1 MEINQ
6 KANHVIRTASVN
18 NFKELTKVLLTI
30 QNDWKGK
37 ILSIKDKGKNSCGYE
52 IIFRTAKAN
61 NILCRIVPTDKYG
74 WKIPVKFR
82 KNYKERKEMISAVKE
97 CVAERCGKDAVKELT
112 DDQIMHVVYD
122 MVRDLRAKPYRNG
135 MYEFNGDL
143 VPSAELYSNL
153 AHTALIYAKDKNG
166 KQIIFY

>member
-6 KANHVIRTASVN
+6 KANHVIRTASAYD
-18 NFKELTKVLLTI
+18 FKELTKVLLTI

-37 ILSIKDKGKNSCGYE
+37 ILSIKDKGENSCGYE
-52 IIFRTAKAN
+52 IIFRTAKAKN
-61 NILCRIVPTDKYG
+61 KPCRIVSTDKYG

-97 CVAERCGKDAVKELT
+97 CVAEHCGKDAVKELT
-112 DDQIMHVVYD
+112 DDQIMHVVYF
-122 MVRDLRAKPYRNG
+122 MVGDLRTRPYRKG
-135 MYEFNGDL
+135 KYEYDGDL

-153 AHTALIYAKDKNG
+153 AHAALIYAKDKNG
-166 KQIIFY
+166 KQIVCY

>member
-6 KANHVIRTASVN
+6 KANHVIRTASAYD
-18 NFKELTKVLLTI
+18 FKELTKVLLTI

-37 ILSIKDKGKNSCGYE
+37 ILSIKDKGENSCDYE

-61 NILCRIVPTDKYG
+61 TIPCRIVPTDKYG

-97 CVAERCGKDAVKELT
+97 CVAEHCGKDAVKELT
-112 DDQIMHVVYD
+112 DDQIMHIVYD
-122 MVRDLRAKPYRNG
+122 MVRDLRVRPHRNG
-135 MYEFNGDL
+135 KYEFNGDL
-143 VPSAELYSNL
+143 IPLAELYSYL
-153 AHTALIYAKDKNG
+153 AHSALIYAKDKNG
-166 KQIIFY
+166 KQIVFY